1 MTAYIPNEWY
11 RDIGN
16 KDAVSKLFADIPD
29 TDIFSVGFDLNQ
41 SVIDKLSELGEETIL
56 KHYQEGYFVVG

>member
-41 SVIDKLSELGEETIL
+41 SVIDKLSELDEETIL